1 MIRRPPMYTRTDTL
15 CPYTTLCR
23 SVGLDPPAAGVD
35 PPALGDPLANPCE
48 QDRVGLLDPGEQH
61 DLVAGEDEVV
71 VLVHPLDRGPE
82 RRARLLVALLPRP
95 EPARVEVGV
104 ADHVQRAVRR
114 RGRSRG
120 RREVL
125 GLGSRRPV
133 GERGGWVQGAG

>member
-82 RRARLLVALLPRP
+82 RRARLLVALLPRRS
-95 EPARVEVGV
+95 EEHTSELQSLMRNSY
-104 ADHVQRAVRR
+104 AVFC
-114 RGRSRG
+114 
-120 RREVL
+120 L
-125 GLGSRRPV
+125 KKKK
-133 GERGGWVQGAG
+133 